1 MLGLMGVVKAVAG
14 KSLVRKSALLQR
26 DVGLVLHL
34 QQVLLLQLE
43 AASEGPD
50 WALGLDI
57 PAWRENLDI
66 LLDDLR
72 LQKQLDEALRFGICG
87 PVGEGMGG
95 AEAKERVGMRRFVG
109 FVEESLG
116 GLEVVYRGVGGNL
129 EGVLGVLGVLEGV
142 V

>member
-1 MLGLMGVVKAVAG
+1 MLGLMGVVKVVAG

-26 DVGLVLHL
+26 DVGIVLHL

-43 AASEGPD
+43 AASVSEKD
-50 WALGLDI
+50 WVFGLDSSD
-57 PAWRENLDI
+57 WKGNLDI

-72 LQKQLDEALRFGICG
+72 LQKQLDEALRLGICG
-87 PVGEGMGG
+87 PVGEGMGE

-116 GLEVVYRGVGGNL
+116 GLEVVYAGVGGNL
-129 EGVLGVLGVLEGV
+129 EGVLGVLEGGV
-142 V
+142 

>member
-1 MLGLMGVVKAVAG
+1 MLGLMGVLKVVAG

-26 DVGLVLHL
+26 DVGFVLHL
-34 QQVLLLQLE
+34 QQVLQP
-43 AASEGPD
+43 ASQGPD
-50 WALGLDI
+50 WTLELDI
-57 PAWRENLDI
+57 PDWKDKLDI

-72 LQKQLDEALRFGICG
+72 LQKQLDEALRLGICG
-87 PVGEGMGG
+87 PVGEGMVE

-129 EGVLGVLGVLEGV
+129 EGVLGVLEGGV
-142 V
+142 